1 LYSKMAPQKKEVEQ
15 VPKTKFELFKS
26 GCFIVSVLILWSGVI
41 GFSLWSLDLASK
53 SIKIVK

>member
-1 LYSKMAPQKKEVEQ
+1 MAPQKKEVEQ